1 MNSVFFGESGLTS
14 TSANYIANKAKEHYE
29 SLETDLKNIKFIN
42 ADIQLIT
49 ADTRIPK
56 TRGITN
62 PEAIATVIAEIA
74 ECKALCAW
82 LREAIKHKEMLSD
95 REAQYSLPEYL
106 EHIGNRPMLGKHVTE
121 IEMIEELPISER
133 MRMLALQA
141 KCATIGNFIHKG
153 GYISNAR
160 KKAVEVRSN
169 PISISEDGANTI
181 ITHYEVSVPMEKIDA
196 TFFQLQEEHRSAQ
209 AEYNGILHKVR
220 ETVRERNL
228 NTAETYSKA
237 YEEWENKCQ
246 LLSSKQKEERLKR
259 TADVEKLKIVIPNNL
274 KSIYDKIKNM

>member
-82 LREAIKHKEMLSD
+82 LREAIKYKEELSN

-106 EHIGNRPMLGKHVTE
+106 EHLGNRPMLGKHVTE
-121 IEMIEELPISER
+121 VDIIDELPISER

-141 KCATIGNFIHKG
+141 KCATIGGFIHKG

-228 NTAETYSKA
+228 NTEETYSKA

>member
-82 LREAIKHKEMLSD
+82 LREAIKYKEELSN

-106 EHIGNRPMLGKHVTE
+106 EHLGNRPMLGKHVTE

-153 GYISNAR
+153 GSISNAR
-160 KKAVEVRSN
+160 KKAYEVRSN
-169 PISISEDGANTI
+169 PISVSEDGANTI
-181 ITHYEVSVPMEKIDA
+181 ITHYEVSVPVEKIDA

-209 AEYNGILHKVR
+209 AEYNGILHKVK

-228 NTAETYSKA
+228 NTTETYSKA

-246 LLSSKQKEERLKR
+246 ILSSKQREERLKR
-259 TADVEKLKIVIPNNL
+259 TASVEQLKIVIPNNL
-274 KSIYDKIKNM
+274 KSIYNKIKNM

>member
-1 MNSVFFGESGLTS
+1 MNSVFFGEAGMTS

-29 SLETDLKNIKFIN
+29 SLETELRNVRFIN

-49 ADTRIPK
+49 SDTRIPK

-62 PEAIATVIAEIA
+62 PEVIATLIAEIA
-74 ECKALCAW
+74 DCKALCAW
-82 LREAIKHKEMLSD
+82 LREAIKYKETLNNTA
-95 REAQYSLPEYL
+95 AQYSLPEYMD
-106 EHIGNRPMLGKHVTE
+106 HIGNRPMFTSSVSE
-121 IEMIEELPISER
+121 EDIIEELPISER

-141 KCATIGNFIHKG
+141 KCATIGTFIHKG
-153 GYISNAR
+153 GCISNAR
-160 KKAVEVRSN
+160 KKAVDIKSD

-196 TFFQLQEEHRSAQ
+196 TFFKLQEEHRSAQ
-209 AEYNGILHKVR
+209 AEYNGILHKVK

-228 NTAETYSKA
+228 KASEEYSKA
-237 YEEWENKCQ
+237 YEEWETRCHI
-246 LLSSKQKEERLKR
+246 LSAKQKEERLKK
-259 TADVEKLKIVIPNNL
+259 TAEVEKLKIVVPNSL

>member
-82 LREAIKHKEMLSD
+82 LREAIKYKEELSN

-106 EHIGNRPMLGKHVTE
+106 EHISNRPMFGKSVTE
-121 IEMIEELPISER
+121 VDIIDELPISER

-141 KCATIGNFIHKG
+141 KCATIGGFIHKG

-209 AEYNGILHKVR
+209 AEYNGILHKVK

-228 NTAETYSKA
+228 NTAETYSKT

>member
-49 ADTRIPK
+49 SDTRIPK

-82 LREAIKHKEMLSD
+82 LREAIKYKEELSEK
-95 REAQYSLPEYL
+95 EAQYSLPEYL
-106 EHIGNRPMLGKHVTE
+106 EHLGNRPMLGKHVTE
-121 IEMIEELPISER
+121 VDIVEELPISER

-141 KCATIGNFIHKG
+141 KCATIGGFIHKG

-209 AEYNGILHKVR
+209 AEYNGILHKVK

-228 NTAETYSKA
+228 STTETYSKA

-246 LLSSKQKEERLKR
+246 VLSSKQKEERLKR